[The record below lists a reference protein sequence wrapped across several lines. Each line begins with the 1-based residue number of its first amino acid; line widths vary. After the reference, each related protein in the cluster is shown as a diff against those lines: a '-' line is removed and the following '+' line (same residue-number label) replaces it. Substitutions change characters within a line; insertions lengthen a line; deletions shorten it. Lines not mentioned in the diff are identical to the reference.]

1 MENHG
6 VLQWSVGQYVLQE
19 IIGTFVQHLQ
29 HYCETK
35 WGLSLTFELVLI
47 LNEPDIIS
55 RSMYRAAQAVKRTS
69 KYVLQ

>member
-35 WGLSLTFELVLI
+35 
-47 LNEPDIIS
+47 
-55 RSMYRAAQAVKRTS
+55 
-69 KYVLQ
+69 